1 MSDLIKTK
9 FAELSATHPQNDDL
23 GVLCPLL
30 LSYAHLCNHITEFG
44 VDDGTSTWAWLYS
57 TLYDKD
63 KVIRSYD
70 IYPDCLIKEHR
81 EAVAEEG
88 IDWIFEAKNTLAED
102 FEIEETDLLFI
113 DTEHNYRQLLPELRK
128 HGNKAKKFLMF
139 HDTYTYGTKSYDGY
153 DKGLNDAI
161 AEWMIE
167 VNKDKETWI
176 IDNVFLHSN
185 GLTIL
190 RRIT

>member
-1 MSDLIKTK
+1 MTEVIKTK
-9 FAELSATHPQNDDL
+9 FAELSATHPQHDDL

-57 TLYDKD
+57 TIYDKD
-63 KVIRSYD
+63 KTIRSYD
-70 IYPDCLIKEHR
+70 IYPDCLIEEHKKV
-81 EAVAEEG
+81 VAEEG
-88 IDWIFEAKNTLAED
+88 INWTFEAKDTLAED

-113 DTEHNYRQLLPELRK
+113 DTDHNYKQLLSELQK
-128 HGNKAKKFLMF
+128 HGNKANKFLMF
-139 HDTYTYGTKSYDGY
+139 HDTYTYGRKSQNGY
-153 DKGLNDAI
+153 EKGLNDAI
-161 AEWMIE
+161 AEWMLE

-185 GLTIL
+185 GLTVL
-190 RRIT
+190 RRVR